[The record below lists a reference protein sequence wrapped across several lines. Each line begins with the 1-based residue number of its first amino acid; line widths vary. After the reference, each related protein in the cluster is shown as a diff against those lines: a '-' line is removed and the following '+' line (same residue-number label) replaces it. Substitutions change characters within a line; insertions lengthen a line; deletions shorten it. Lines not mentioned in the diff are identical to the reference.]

1 MLDLSKVP
9 VVDSGVTMY
18 SFNAIDKTRYI
29 KLKDDVFRSEV
40 YFPESKF
47 NKCFEIFKN
56 ILEDKEKYADYI
68 TDSRGRKWFRPREID
83 DSFTGSDY
91 FVLDRVPIY
100 IEMFKHIN
108 KYKVC
113 LDRDSLMSQN
123 ICVLNAVNNKIKK
136 RKRLNKIDGLPYLN
150 L

>member
-9 VVDSGVTMY
+9 VIDSNVTMY
-18 SFNAIDKTRYI
+18 SFIAIDKTRYI
-29 KLKDDVFRSEV
+29 KLRDELSCSDV

-47 NKCFEIFKN
+47 NKCFKIFKN
-56 ILEDKEKYADYI
+56 ILEDKEKYANYI
-68 TDSRGRKWFRPREID
+68 ASSRGNKWFRPREID
-83 DSFTGSDY
+83 DSFTGGDY
-91 FVLDRVPIY
+91 FILDRVPIY
-100 IEMFKHIN
+100 IEMFKHVN

-136 RKRLNKIDGLPYLN
+136 CKRLNKIDGLPYLN